1 MEHENWR
8 CPKCQ
13 CGEFETDQ
21 FAATGGGLTKFF
33 NIQNKKF
40 HHSLSLIASISSISF
55 TEGVGEKP
63 CVWGFSCFYCPPVSA
78 PKL

>member
-1 MEHENWR
+1 MQHNNWR

-13 CGEFETDQ
+13 NREFDQDQ

-40 HHSLSLIASISSISF
+40 TTVTCTQCMY
-55 TEGVGEKP
+55 TEMYRTGTSTLGNVLDFFGN
-63 CVWGFSCFYCPPVSA
+63 
-78 PKL
+78 